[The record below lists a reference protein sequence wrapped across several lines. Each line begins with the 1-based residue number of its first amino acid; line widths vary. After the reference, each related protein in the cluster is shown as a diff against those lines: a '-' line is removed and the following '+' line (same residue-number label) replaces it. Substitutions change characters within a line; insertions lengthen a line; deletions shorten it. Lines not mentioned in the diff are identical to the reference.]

1 MSNMLKI
8 TVYTFVLMLAL
19 TVGAFAQATPY
30 TPPNGKANAQVTP
43 TPAANTQ
50 GATFIIGNKAGTVE
64 LTLDKQT
71 IKANLPAGFNTGAA
85 SGGGALPA
93 DAVERALADA
103 AKRGA
108 SAGST
113 AGTKA
118 AEDYVQQHVQ
128 VKLNDH
134 EKILKG
140 DGTPENPGL
149 VNKVGAIEAQLN
161 GDGTSANPGMAK
173 LFNAIKTVVNENAAD
188 IATLKTSNII
198 LWIVVICLII
208 AVVILFK
215 RRSNS
220 TSNEDPSPKL
230 QNKQAGGSNAGS
242 SRNPLSIAPQDDA
255 QQNANQQQQQANAQQ
270 RAANQQQQNANHQQ
284 QQANQQQQN
293 QQSDNRRR
301 AMTDEERDLFN
312 RAKALNPKLREDGDE
327 GKRLRGELIGRIK
340 NPAEFA
346 IVKAEIERAEATRV
360 KKPQPTPPPPP
371 VKNDETAPPA
381 AAQPAKADVEVN
393 VNNTPAKD
401 EEPQTQVVP
410 VRPASS
416 GDEKADK

>member
-198 LWIVVICLII
+198 LWLVVIGLIV
-208 AVVILFK
+208 AVAILFR
-215 RRSNS
+215 RRSSS
-220 TSNEDPSPKL
+220 TSNDNPKP
-230 QNKQAGGSNAGS
+230 QDKQSGGSNAGS
-242 SRNPLSIAPQDDA
+242 SRNPLSIAPQGDA
-255 QQNANQQQQQANAQQ
+255 QQQANDLQQ
-270 RAANQQQQNANHQQ
+270 HQQQTNAKQQQAANQQVQ
-284 QQANQQQQN
+284 NQQQPQGD
-293 QQSDNRRR
+293 QRR
-301 AMTDEERDLFN
+301 AMTPAERDLLN
-312 RAKALNPKLREDGDE
+312 RAKALDPSLKDDE
-327 GKRLRGELIGRIK
+327 GDGRVKRGKLIGRIK
-340 NPAEFA
+340 NPAEFEN
-346 IVKAEIERAEATRV
+346 VKAEIEKAEADRV
-360 KKPQPTPPPPP
+360 KKPQPTPPPAP

-381 AAQPAKADVEVN
+381 AAKPANADNE
-393 VNNTPAKD
+393 NTPAID

-410 VRPASS
+410 IKPASS
-416 GDEKADK
+416 GDADKKEDK